1 MSCAKDARAEADSAS
16 AESLCL
22 PAALVGCGDGG
33 VYAYGVEYGR
43 VLGRLDAF
51 SPEAVSAL
59 ASPSESATTHSSPRR
74 AAEPCAAGTSPPGT
88 GSARSGTYGA

>member
-1 MSCAKDARAEADSAS
+1 MSTERRAGTARLYAGGVACTSFALMSCAKDARAEADSAS

-51 SPEAVSAL
+51 SPK
-59 ASPSESATTHSSPRR
+59 P
-74 AAEPCAAGTSPPGT
+74 
-88 GSARSGTYGA
+88 